1 MKQSL
6 RIGKEPNFQKV
17 VIASAV
23 LHLLFISL
31 ITIPIKTKEREY
43 KSYFVNLVEP
53 VEIRK
58 AVKTP
63 AIKAGQE
70 KKGGAVK
77 VKPIPRR
84 RVKAKSKAD
93 ISLEAPDS
101 KVKKEIERL
110 RALSALAK
118 LKKKKEDDLAMARE
132 ADEAVAR
139 AIEGIRKKKL
149 ISVSK
154 GAGIPSHVSS
164 ADSGSYYG
172 LITKKIWSEWIPP
185 DYDASGLEVIISIKI
200 GKDGKVIEHEVEK
213 SSGNIFFDRA
223 ASKAII
229 KASPLPTPPVEMEVG
244 VRFYL

>member
-93 ISLEAPDS
+93 ISLE
-101 KVKKEIERL
+101 
-110 RALSALAK
+110 
-118 LKKKKEDDLAMARE
+118 KKKKEDELAMARE